1 MNVSNLTMMNI
12 EKSDKMSK
20 QLTRLEEKIIE
31 NEKKINLDSTTY
43 SWSYKFS
50 I

>member
-1 MNVSNLTMMNI
+1 MTMMNI

-31 NEKKINLDSTTY
+31 NENKIDLGNTNY
-43 SWSYKFS
+43 SRGCKFS
-50 I
+50 IKKVE